1 MTDNIPKYQVLVNWV
16 REHVNSSELMPG
28 ERLKSENELAAE
40 FGMSRQTVR
49 HALSI
54 LEQESIIECRQGSGN
69 YVSNV
74 SLNRKTGSKNVVI
87 ISTYLNAYIFP
98 NIIEG
103 MEEVLSE
110 AGYSVQIAFT
120 HNKVENE
127 RNVLNKILTEM
138 SVDGIIVEPTKSG
151 LPNPNLHIYE
161 EISRRGI
168 PTVFFNSYYPGLK
181 LPHVSMDD
189 EKAGYL
195 AAKQLLEL
203 GHKRI
208 GGIFKSDDGQGP
220 KRYQGYQNAL
230 MKAGVKVREEHIIWI
245 DTEDQRTIIKD
256 DRRILRRLKGCTGCV
271 TYNDTVAFDLETIC
285 QKHGIRIP
293 EELSVVSIDN
303 SELAKLCEVPLTS
316 VIHPMSRLGAK
327 AAENLIG
334 LIHDPDFDATYEFIP
349 DIKVRGSVMQ
359 AREEQG

>member
-1 MTDNIPKYQVLVNWV
+1 MTDNIPKYQLLVNWV
-16 REHVNSSELMPG
+16 KEKVNQNELLPG
-28 ERLKSENELAAE
+28 DRLKSENELAAE

-49 HALSI
+49 HALGN
-54 LEQESIIECRQGSGN
+54 LEQEGILECRQGSGN
-69 YVSNV
+69 YITNV
-74 SLNRKTGSKNVVI
+74 SLNRKNGTKNVVI

-103 MEEVLSE
+103 MEEVLSRE
-110 AGYSVQIAFT
+110 EYGVQIAFT

-127 RNVLNKILTEM
+127 RNVLNKILADM

-151 LPNPNLHIYE
+151 LPNPNIHIYE
-161 EISRRGI
+161 ELIKRRI
-168 PTVFFNSYYPGLK
+168 PTLFFNSYYPGVK
-181 LPHVSMDD
+181 LPHVSLNDVST
-189 EKAGYL
+189 GYL
-195 AAKQLLEL
+195 AAKHLLGL

-220 KRYQGYQNAL
+220 RRYQGYQNAL
-230 MKAGVKVREEHIIWI
+230 MEAGVKVREENIIWI

-256 DRRILRRLKGCTGCV
+256 DKRILRRLKGCTGCV

-285 QKHGIRIP
+285 QKHGIGIP

-316 VIHPMSRLGAK
+316 VIHPMNRLGEK
-327 AAENLIG
+327 AAENLIR
-334 LIHDPDFDATYEFIP
+334 LIDNPGFDATYEFEP
-349 DIKVRGSVMQ
+349 DIRIRDS
-359 AREEQG
+359 ARQLNEEE

>member
-16 REHVNSSELMPG
+16 KEHVNANDLMPG

-49 HALSI
+49 HALGI
-54 LEQESIIECRQGSGN
+54 LEQEGIIECRQGSGN
-69 YVSNV
+69 YISNV
-74 SLNRKTGSKNVVI
+74 ALNRRSGSKNVVI

-110 AGYSVQIAFT
+110 AGYGVQIAFT

-127 RNVLNKILTEM
+127 RNVLNRILTEM

-151 LPNPNLHIYE
+151 LPNPNLRIYE
-161 EISRRGI
+161 EIIRRGI
-168 PTVFFNSYYPGLK
+168 PTVFFNSYYPGVK
-181 LPHVSMDD
+181 LPHVCMDD
-189 EKAGYL
+189 ERAGYL
-195 AAKQLLEL
+195 AAKHLLEL

-208 GGIFKSDDGQGP
+208 GAIFKSDDGQGP
-220 KRYQGYQNAL
+220 RRYQGYQNAL
-230 MKAGVKVREEHIIWI
+230 LEAGVKVREENIIWI

-256 DRRILRRLKGCTGCV
+256 DKRILRRLKGCTGCV

-285 QKHGIRIP
+285 QKHGIPIP

-316 VIHPMSRLGAK
+316 VVHPMNRLGEK
-327 AAENLIG
+327 AAENLISM
-334 LIHDPDFDATYEFIP
+334 IDDPLFDANYEFEP
-349 DIKVRGSVMQ
+349 DIRVRDSAVQ
-359 AREEQG
+359 VREE

>member
-1 MTDNIPKYQVLVNWV
+1 MAGGIPKYQTLVNWV
-16 REHVNSSELMPG
+16 KEKVNQNELLPG
-28 ERLKSENELAAE
+28 ERLKSENELAAG

-49 HALSI
+49 HALGI
-54 LEQESIIECRQGSGN
+54 LEQEGIIECRQGSGN
-69 YVSNV
+69 YIANV
-74 SLNRKTGSKNVVI
+74 SLNRKSGVKNVVI
-87 ISTYLNAYIFP
+87 VSTYLNAYIFP

-103 MEEVLSE
+103 MEEVLAE
-110 AGYSVQIAFT
+110 HGYGVQIAFT

-127 RNVLNKILTEM
+127 RTVLNKILM
-138 SVDGIIVEPTKSG
+138 DMNVDGIIVEPTKSG
-151 LPNPNLHIYE
+151 LPNPNLHIYKE
-161 EISRRGI
+161 LIRRGI
-168 PTVFFNSYYPGLK
+168 PTLFFNSYYPEVK

-195 AAKQLLEL
+195 AAGHLLEL

-230 MKAGVKVREEHIIWI
+230 LEAGVKVREEHVVWI
-245 DTEDQRTIIKD
+245 DSEDQRTIIKD
-256 DRRILRRLKGCTGCV
+256 DKRILRRLKGCTGCV

-316 VIHPMSRLGAK
+316 VAHPMKQLGER
-327 AAENLIG
+327 AAENLIR
-334 LIHDPDFDATYEFIP
+334 LMKEPDFDATYEFEP
-349 DIKVRGSVMQ
+349 DIRVRDS
-359 AREEQG
+359 ARQLPEKE